1 MDTVLHKETVIKAAI
16 KWCRGFLYWRLQTI
30 YIFDLLQ
37 RVLREDH
44 KSCSDILKK
53 GIICQLLE
61 SFWVEV
67 EGPQGESLGYLKCVA
82 PLPTYLGTLPC
93 IAFELTNLKFT
104 SPH

>member
-67 EGPQGESLGYLKCVA
+67 EGPQGESLGYLKCGT
-82 PLPTYLGTLPC
+82 PTYVPRY
-93 IAFELTNLKFT
+93 LTYLALL
-104 SPH
+104 SS